1 MTDTQHDEEPTA
13 SHEDSQSYNP
23 YEAADPI
30 PVHGYPRSADTPKQ
44 KPGFSAPRR
53 SRTIQSARDAVYGG
67 QQALGHVDETGGASS
82 PIRGDQEGPYAQR
95 PKPQRATL
103 VGTDTSLPKLDDS
116 GNSHKRRF
124 PIKPFPA
131 IPIAILV
138 LVVVLV
144 IARWPKQSVAVT
156 INGKSAEVPVGS
168 TLKEVMDNQGIVVN
182 PGDYVTVSGNLIIAH
197 NGYAFSAQLNGKD
210 LSQDEI
216 DAYHVQGSESITFSD
231 GKDRLEDCDIVTETI
246 EPYLRMEG
254 NGYDIQYVSQ
264 WAQEGTLEHREGR
277 ISGEKAD
284 VVTKEAQDC
293 IVTCRR
299 IELDEDHPY
308 VALTFD
314 DGPADPYTEQ
324 YLDIL
329 AEHGARATFFCL
341 GDSVEQYPELAQR
354 VVGAGHQLANHT
366 MAHNQLTSV
375 PDATVRDE
383 IERSAAVIEGAC
395 GVATTHLRPPY
406 GDFTERSWLASG
418 GTITA
423 AVRWSGDSQD
433 WRLPGADAIV
443 ENLLAGVRP
452 GSILLMHDGGGDRS
466 QDVEALP
473 KVIER
478 LQEDGYELVTVSEL
492 LRAAGDI
499 PEEVCSGTGTMPE
512 GAVWPEQIAPEDIA
526 ASGGTI
532 G

>member
-1 MTDTQHDEEPTA
+1 MRQTATPRDTAKHPLKPNRRPPRTQRQRWYLVMSTSILAAIVVLGALLYWINRPVSITVNGKQTHVRIGSTA
-13 SHEDSQSYNP
+13 TEVFEDKHVQT
-23 YEAADPI
+23 
-30 PVHGYPRSADTPKQ
+30 TP
-44 KPGFSAPRR
+44 GDVVSVNDRVLRAGEGHAFSLK
-53 SRTIQSARDAVYGG
+53 VN
-67 QQALGHVDETGGASS
+67 
-82 PIRGDQEGPYAQR
+82 DQELS
-95 PKPQRATL
+95 PQD
-103 VGTDTSLPKLDDS
+103 G
-116 GNSHKRRF
+116 
-124 PIKPFPA
+124 
-131 IPIAILV
+131 
-138 LVVVLV
+138 
-144 IARWPKQSVAVT
+144 
-156 INGKSAEVPVGS
+156 E
-168 TLKEVMDNQGIVVN
+168 
-182 PGDYVTVSGNLIIAH
+182 
-197 NGYAFSAQLNGKD
+197 
-210 LSQDEI
+210 
-216 DAYHVQGSESITFSD
+216 AYCVQGDEQLEFSD
-231 GKDRLEDCDIVTETI
+231 GANVVEDYETTTEPILPELAFYGTGTTVSYI
-246 EPYLRMEG
+246 
-254 NGYDIQYVSQ
+254 SQ
-264 WAQEGTLEHREGR
+264 WGRSGTLEHRTGKE
-277 ISGEKAD
+277 SGEQTQ
-284 VVTKEAQDC
+284 VVAEEPVPC
-293 IVTCRR
+293 IVTRTDLL
-299 IELDEDHPY
+299 LDEDHPY

-512 GAVWPEQIAPEDIA
+512 GAVWPEQIAPDGYLDTYLEQHQ
-526 ASGGTI
+526 
-532 G
+532 